1 MKKYIALMALG
12 FLMVA
17 STAAS
22 AADWKSEVGG
32 TTKVTTLKPE
42 GIAYVATAGANS
54 EVISV
59 RSCPAIT
66 FVVWGTGASV
76 TPQMCLTRA
85 CTTAK
90 PLDTTPLTGDTTA
103 VFLAS
108 VMPLEFVR
116 VATASSVTVSLK
128 CGAR

>member
-54 EVISV
+54 E
-59 RSCPAIT
+59 
-66 FVVWGTGASV
+66 VVWGTGASV